1 MSIFPLIAGEEN
13 DLALHAKICAE
24 RYQGLDKRLDS
35 LENKVDKIGNKIDIN
50 RSDIIKSLIATAGTV
65 IVAVVG
71 AVAVFLSRMP

>member
-13 DLALHAKICAE
+13 DLALHTQICAE